1 MTLVHVA
8 NGNTDVQHNVVL
20 WPLQDMSFH
29 YKFMQKKNTARAWE
43 WWKWRSLPVKD
54 WFWLAD
60 SPGAD
65 LFSTVVDILVLNS
78 GIKHLG
84 IRHPGIRHSGNDSQK
99 HRFPIVQLE
108 HNFAFQT
115 ATTHTI
121 SLAHKSLIEDCL
133 CQSTIRKFV
142 LYTYLS
148 YWGSLKMKPSMLLR
162 VHEWQRNVHLHTS
175 YSGNH
180 GDLPKPQFTLIFYR
194 LLPKWALESA
204 NSWCYISEWC

>member
-8 NGNTDVQHNVVL
+8 NGNTDVQHNIL
-20 WPLQDMSFH
+20 WPLQDLSFH
-29 YKFMQKKNTARAWE
+29 YKFMHYIGLQKKNTARAWE

-65 LFSTVVDILVLNS
+65 LFSTVIDILVLNS

-84 IRHPGIRHSGNDSQK
+84 IRHPRILGMI
-99 HRFPIVQLE
+99 HRNTDFPLYSLSIF
-108 HNFAFQT
+108 FAFQT

-148 YWGSLKMKPSMLLR
+148 YWGSLKMKPWMLSQ
-162 VHEWQRNVHLHTS
+162 VHEWQRDVHLQPVTVAS
-175 YSGNH
+175 MVTYQNLSS
-180 GDLPKPQFTLIFYR
+180 I
-194 LLPKWALESA
+194 
-204 NSWCYISEWC
+204 

>member
-1 MTLVHVA
+1 MAILMYNITLFFGRCKICHSIT
-8 NGNTDVQHNVVL
+8 NL
-20 WPLQDMSFH
+20 C
-29 YKFMQKKNTARAWE
+29 KKKNTARAWE

-65 LFSTVVDILVLNS
+65 LFSTVIDILVLNS

-84 IRHPGIRHSGNDSQK
+84 IRRPGIRHSGNDSQK
-99 HRFPIVQLE
+99 HRFPFVQLE

-148 YWGSLKMKPSMLLR
+148 YWGNRWSHACYHKFMSGKRMYTCIPVTVASMVTYLNPS
-162 VHEWQRNVHLHTS
+162 S
-175 YSGNH
+175 
-180 GDLPKPQFTLIFYR
+180 F
-194 LLPKWALESA
+194 
-204 NSWCYISEWC
+204 